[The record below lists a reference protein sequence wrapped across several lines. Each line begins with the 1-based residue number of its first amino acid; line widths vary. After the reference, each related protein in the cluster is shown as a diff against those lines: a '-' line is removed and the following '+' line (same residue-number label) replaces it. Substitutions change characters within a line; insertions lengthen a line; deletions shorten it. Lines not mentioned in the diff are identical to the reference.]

1 MNSILHI
8 YKVDVNTSNEFVDE
22 NFKQSFFHIH
32 VNKDTTYLIR
42 MIDYIGKKLDYEKD
56 ADEIIA
62 LMKDYDKNCPAEIKK
77 VVTEFLNKG
86 NKKNE
91 HASSDSI

>member
-22 NFKQSFFHIH
+22 NFKQRFFHIH
-32 VNKDTTYLIR
+32 IDKNTTYLIR

-56 ADEIIA
+56 ADEIMA
-62 LMKDYDKNCPAEIKK
+62 LMEEYDKNCPAEIKK